1 MKLQI
6 STTFFIL
13 FMLFLVACK
22 QNTSTDIHNAPAQ
35 TAEGVNVI
43 IEIPAGTNHKIEVNK
58 TTKQFEV
65 DQEDGKDRIID
76 FLPYPGN
83 YGYIPS
89 TLMDEDRGG
98 DGDALDILVL
108 CESLETGTKIPV
120 IPIATLMLRDGGEID
135 TKLIAVPA
143 DSTLRVMDVTNYQE
157 FVVKYSMAQNI
168 IQDWFLNYKG
178 LGEME
183 FLGWRDDRYAM
194 AEIRKW
200 TIDREE
206 E

>member
-1 MKLQI
+1 MKPQI
-6 STTFFIL
+6 SSTFLALFIL
-13 FMLFLVACK
+13 FFISCK
-22 QNTSTDIHNAPAQ
+22 QNSSADIHNAPAESE
-35 TAEGVNVI
+35 EGVNVI

-58 TTKQFEV
+58 ATKQFEV
-65 DQEDGKDRIID
+65 DQIDGKDRIIN

-108 CESLETGTKIPV
+108 CESLKTGTKISV

-135 TKLIAVPA
+135 TKLIAVPV
-143 DSTLRVMDVTNYQE
+143 DSTLRVMDINNYQD
-157 FVVKYSMAQNI
+157 FVIKYSMAQNI

-178 LGEME
+178 LGQME
-183 FLGWRDDRYAM
+183 FLGWRDGRYAM

-200 TIDREE
+200 TIKKEE
-206 E
+206 D